1 MRVEVCA
8 GAEAK
13 AKAKANAEERRGNAG
28 ERKGQ
33 RRARANAGV
42 LRYSIPLRVRMTGGK
57 EDATAFV
64 VGDLVPDDLGGRA
77 GVEGRRT
84 EANIS
89 GRGGLR

>member
-1 MRVEVCA
+1 
-8 GAEAK
+8 
-13 AKAKANAEERRGNAG
+13 
-28 ERKGQ
+28 
-33 RRARANAGV
+33 
-42 LRYSIPLRVRMTGGK
+42 MTGRK